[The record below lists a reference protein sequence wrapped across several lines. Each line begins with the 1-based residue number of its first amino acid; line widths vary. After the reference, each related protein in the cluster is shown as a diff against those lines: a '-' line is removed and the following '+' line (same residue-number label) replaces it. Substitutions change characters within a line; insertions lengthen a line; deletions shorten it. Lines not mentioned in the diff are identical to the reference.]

1 MINDRLPGHGGYL
14 TPEQCLPAELPDAA
28 WELCLT
34 IGDLWAYR
42 SDEPRVKSARSLIS
56 QLSEVVSRG
65 GNMLLNIGPDA
76 DGGVRNWQRE
86 RLAAIGDWLAVHGR
100 AVLNAGPAP
109 KIRHYGP
116 VTADESTIYLHLVH
130 LPVEELVVRGVPVDR
145 VRSVRVMMTG
155 EPLAYRTGGD
165 AYELTDVERLGDLTI
180 AAPEPSGALLD
191 VIAVELERR

>member
-1 MINDRLPGHGGYL
+1 M
-14 TPEQCLPAELPDAA
+14 
-28 WELCLT
+28 
-34 IGDLWAYR
+34 
-42 SDEPRVKSARSLIS
+42 
-56 QLSEVVSRG
+56 
-65 GNMLLNIGPDA
+65 
-76 DGGVRNWQRE
+76 
-86 RLAAIGDWLAVHGR
+86 
-100 AVLNAGPAP
+100 LNARPAP
-109 KIRHYGP
+109 QIRHYGP

-165 AYELTDVERLGDLTI
+165 AYELAHVERLGDLTI